1 MTNAV
6 AVIDMKAFYA
16 FFECVE
22 RNLNP
27 FTTPLVVCDTSR
39 GEGTIVLSVSPYLKE
54 QGVPS
59 RCRKRDLPHLENMVF
74 APPQMQ
80 KYVEKSAEIVSIVL
94 DFVGED
100 DIHVYSIDEMFVN
113 LGPYLKMYNA
123 SAKQLVRKIQQAIF
137 KSTKL
142 IATAGIGENMLMAK
156 LALDLDGKKK
166 PPYIAQWN
174 KKSIKTKLW
183 PVTPLSKMWGIS
195 LNYERRL
202 NNLGIYTVG
211 QLANAP
217 IELLKEKFGVMGEQL
232 HDHAN
237 GIDNTD
243 IRKKYIPKENS
254 FSLGQVLHEDYN
266 KKDAKQLI
274 MEMND
279 DLSKRLRDHHLKTSL
294 LSLAI
299 RFTYSEG
306 GGFSH
311 QVKLDYPTDDT
322 KYIYKE
328 LIKIFDKYID
338 NHLTRGIY
346 ISYGKLSESD
356 YSQLSLFED
365 VDEQVNRANLQKAID
380 EVKNK
385 FGDDSLLRTSSLL
398 NASTAKER
406 HNQIGGHKK

>member
-113 LGPYLKMYNA
+113 LGPYLKMYDA

-137 KSTKL
+137 KRTKL

-217 IELLKEKFGVMGEQL
+217 IELLKDKFGVMGEQL

-338 NHLTRGIY
+338 NHLTRGVY
-346 ISYGKLSESD
+346 ISYGKLSESN

-385 FGDDSLLRTSSLL
+385 FGDDSVLRTSSLL
-398 NASTAKER
+398 KASTAKER

>member
-365 VDEQVNRANLQKAID
+365 VDEQVNRVNLQKAID

>member
-27 FTTPLVVCDTSR
+27 FTTPLVVCDSSR
-39 GEGTIVLSVSPYLKE
+39 GEGTIVLSVSPCLKE

-59 RCRKRDLPHLENMVF
+59 RCRKRDLPHLENMIF

-123 SAKQLVRKIQQAIF
+123 SAKQLVKKIQQAIF
-137 KSTKL
+137 KRTKL

-217 IELLKEKFGVMGEQL
+217 VELLKDKFGVMGEQL

-254 FSLGQVLHEDYN
+254 FSLGQVLHDDYN

-365 VDEQVNRANLQKAID
+365 VDEQVNRANLQKTID
-380 EVKNK
+380 EVKNR
-385 FGDDSLLRTSSLL
+385 FGNDSVLRTSSLL
-398 NASTAKER
+398 ETSTAKER

>member
-1 MTNAV
+1 MANVV

-27 FTTPLVVCDTSR
+27 FTTPLVVTDTSR

-54 QGVPS
+54 LGVPS
-59 RCRKRDLPHLENMVF
+59 RCRKRDLPHIEGMVY
-74 APPQMQ
+74 AIPQMQ
-80 KYVEKSAEIVSIVL
+80 KYVDKSAEIVSIVL

-113 LGPYLKMYNA
+113 LGPYLKMYE
-123 SAKQLVRKIQQAIF
+123 STPRQLVRKIQQAIF
-137 KSTKL
+137 KKTKL

-166 PPYIAQWN
+166 PPYIAVWS
-174 KKSIKTKLW
+174 KKDIKTKLW

-195 LNYERRL
+195 VNYERRL
-202 NNLGIYTVG
+202 NNLGIFTVG

-217 IELLKEKFGVMGEQL
+217 KELLKEKFGVMGEQL
-232 HDHAN
+232 HEHAN
-237 GIDNTD
+237 GIDNTN
-243 IRKKYIPKENS
+243 IREKYIPKENS
-254 FSLGQVLHEDYN
+254 FSLGQVLHEDY
-266 KKDAKQLI
+266 KKKEAKQLI

-279 DLSKRLRDHHLKTSL
+279 DLAKRLRDHHMKTSL
-294 LSLAI
+294 LSLGI

-306 GGFSH
+306 GGFAH
-311 QVKLDYPTDDT
+311 QIKLDYPTDDT

-328 LIKIFDKYID
+328 LIKLFDRYID
-338 NHLTRGIY
+338 DHLTRGIY
-346 ISYGKLSESD
+346 ISYGKLSESE
-356 YSQLSLFED
+356 YSQLSLFEEA
-365 VDEQVNRANLQKAID
+365 DEQIDRANLQKAID

-385 FGDDSLLRTSSLL
+385 YGNDSILRGSSLL
-398 NASTAKER
+398 KTSTAKER

>member
-113 LGPYLKMYNA
+113 LGPYLKMYDA

>member
-1 MTNAV
+1 MANAV

-27 FTTPLVVCDTSR
+27 FTTPLVVCDTTR
-39 GEGTIVLSVSPYLKE
+39 GEGTIVLSVSPFLKE
-54 QGVPS
+54 KGVPS
-59 RCRKRDLPHLENMVF
+59 RCRKRELPNIEGMIY
-74 APPQMQ
+74 AAPQMQ

-113 LGPYLKMYNA
+113 LGPYLKMYEA
-123 SAKQLVRKIQQAIF
+123 TPRQLVRKIQKAIF
-137 KSTKL
+137 DKTKL
-142 IATAGIGENMLMAK
+142 VATAGIGENMLMAK

-166 PPYIAQWN
+166 PPYIAQWT
-174 KKSIKTKLW
+174 KSSIKTKLW

-202 NNLGIYTVG
+202 NNLGIFNVG

-217 IELLKEKFGVMGEQL
+217 RELLKEKFGVMGEQL

-237 GIDNTD
+237 GIDNTN
-243 IRKKYIPKENS
+243 IRDKYIPKENS
-254 FSLGQVLHEDYN
+254 FSLGQVLHEDY
-266 KKDAKQLI
+266 KKKEAKQLI

-279 DLSKRLRDHHLKTSL
+279 DLSKRLRDHHLKTSQL
-294 LSLAI
+294 ALSI
-299 RFTYSEG
+299 RFTYTEG

-322 KYIYKE
+322 KFMYKE
-328 LIKIFDKYID
+328 LIKIFDRYIE

-346 ISYGKLSESD
+346 ISYGKLSESE

-365 VDEQVNRANLQKAID
+365 TEEQINRSNLQKAID

-385 FGDDSLLRTSSLL
+385 FGDDSLLRGSSLL
-398 NASTAKER
+398 KTSTAKEK